1 MCKCTV
7 SSSSGEVSA
16 TTVEV
21 NGRDVALDLAALNQ
35 RRLHIIIKVATT
47 FLV

>member
-1 MCKCTV
+1 M
-7 SSSSGEVSA
+7 SA
-16 TTVEV
+16 TAVEV
-21 NGRDVALDLAALNQ
+21 YGGDVALDLAALDQ